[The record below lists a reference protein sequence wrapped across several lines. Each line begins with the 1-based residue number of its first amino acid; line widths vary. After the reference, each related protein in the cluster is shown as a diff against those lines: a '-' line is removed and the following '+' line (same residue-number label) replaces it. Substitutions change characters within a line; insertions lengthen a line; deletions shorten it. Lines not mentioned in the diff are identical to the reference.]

1 MANFHRA
8 TVHELAELTAAAG
21 LDHPN
26 QFKPIHISRRVSPK
40 EVVTFDDVYPALD
53 DRRAADRHGAA
64 ALDPAVEHGRRPFVP
79 RRGLIEPKLLR
90 IGRAWPSNWG
100 KQERNRP

>member
-1 MANFHRA
+1 MFLREAR
-8 TVHELAELTAAAG
+8 AAAG

-53 DRRAADRHGAA
+53 DKSLVTGTA
-64 ALDPAVEHGRRPFVP
+64 PPVTN
-79 RRGLIEPKLLR
+79 PK
-90 IGRAWPSNWG
+90 
-100 KQERNRP
+100 